1 MTARQLAILTR
12 TSPLAPSPLAQ
23 SKLRPPSTPMSQ
35 FSEQLRLVL
44 CHPPG
49 YAHKICGRY
58 RAKSRRRSALV
69 VSADVPSLP
78 PGAWTTVGLKL
89 VLFLPRPQ
97 SWRLCCKLLL
107 FSSHWSEGHARTR
120 GQISEETLLLNFF
133 LPKMRKKMN
142 IQQEK
147 KKTKLI
153 NIICRIVSRRGL
165 LHPNHHHQPTSLSAT
180 SGGLGP
186 AGPNHHDWPST
197 QEIQFITSVTRAH
210 YCDAPVPETPGPR
223 PDSRPPSRRRAA
235 PPDHHPSA
243 RSSPLRHHLPVSI
256 CGLWSW
262 TCAVVRSS
270 ARR

>member
-107 FSSHWSEGHARTR
+107 FSSHWSEGHAEH
-120 GQISEETLLLNFF
+120 GVKS
-133 LPKMRKKMN
+133 RKKHSV
-142 IQQEK
+142 EFFPAKDAK
-147 KKTKLI
+147 K
-153 NIICRIVSRRGL
+153 NE
-165 LHPNHHHQPTSLSAT
+165 H
-180 SGGLGP
+180 P
-186 AGPNHHDWPST
+186 AGKKENKIDKHHLSHRVASRSSSSKPSSST
-197 QEIQFITSVTRAH
+197 NVSLGNIGR
-210 YCDAPVPETPGPR
+210 
-223 PDSRPPSRRRAA
+223 
-235 PPDHHPSA
+235 A
-243 RSSPLRHHLPVSI
+243 RSS
-256 CGLWSW
+256 WSEP
-262 TCAVVRSS
+262 S
-270 ARR
+270 

>member
-35 FSEQLRLVL
+35 FSERQRLVL

-120 GQISEETLLLNFF
+120 GQISEETLQFQFQFVYSQPIRIEAVCMIRCFF
-133 LPKMRKKMN
+133 SLW
-142 IQQEK
+142 QEK
-147 KKTKLI
+147 I
-153 NIICRIVSRRGL
+153 QSVSSRF
-165 LHPNHHHQPTSLSAT
+165 
-180 SGGLGP
+180 
-186 AGPNHHDWPST
+186 D
-197 QEIQFITSVTRAH
+197 
-210 YCDAPVPETPGPR
+210 PVFGM
-223 PDSRPPSRRRAA
+223 A
-235 PPDHHPSA
+235 
-243 RSSPLRHHLPVSI
+243 L
-256 CGLWSW
+256 
-262 TCAVVRSS
+262 
-270 ARR
+270 